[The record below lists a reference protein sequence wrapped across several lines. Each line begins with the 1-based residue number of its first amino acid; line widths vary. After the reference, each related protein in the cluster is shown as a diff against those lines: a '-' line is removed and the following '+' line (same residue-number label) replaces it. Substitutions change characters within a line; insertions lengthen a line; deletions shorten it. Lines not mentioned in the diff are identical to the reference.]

1 MVYGFGRMYQ
11 VLLAAGDLEGAK
23 TLVTKISK
31 DDKDVQHVIEES
43 QIVYSQ
49 TPEKKK
55 PKKKRI
61 VFPTK

>member
-1 MVYGFGRMYQ
+1 MVFGRMYQ

-23 TLVTKISK
+23 KLVTKIPK

-55 PKKKRI
+55 SNKKRI